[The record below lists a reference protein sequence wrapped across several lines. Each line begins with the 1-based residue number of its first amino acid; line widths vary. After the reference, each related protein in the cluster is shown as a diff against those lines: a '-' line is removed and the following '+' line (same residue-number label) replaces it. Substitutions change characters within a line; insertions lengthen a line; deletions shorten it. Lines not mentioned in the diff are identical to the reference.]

1 MIFHDTAVDGCVII
15 DVEPQ
20 DDDRGLFART
30 FDAADFERRGLH
42 TTFVHC
48 SVSYNRQAGTLRGLH
63 FQAPPHEEVKLIRCV
78 RGRVFDVVLD
88 ARPESSTYARWV
100 AVELD
105 QDNRRSVY
113 VPTGCAH
120 GFVTLADGS
129 ELTYS
134 ISMAY
139 VEGAVRGVRWNDAD
153 LAIPWPIQPVIISAR
168 DRTWPPLRELAPAR
182 HL

>member
-1 MIFHDTAVDGCVII
+1 VIFRDTAVDGCVLI

-20 DDDRGLFART
+20 GDDRGLFART
-30 FDAADFERRGLH
+30 FDAAEFERRGLH
-42 TTFVHC
+42 ATFVQC

-63 FQAPPHEEVKLIRCV
+63 FQAPPHEEVKLIRCI

-88 ARPESSTYARWV
+88 ARPESPTFARWV

-113 VPTGCAH
+113 VPAGCAH
-120 GFVTLADGS
+120 GFVTLADRS

-134 ISMAY
+134 ISMPF
-139 VEGAVRGVRWNDAD
+139 VEGAARGARWNDPD
-153 LAIPWPIQPVIISAR
+153 LAIPWPIDPVIMSAR
-168 DRTWPPLRELAPAR
+168 DRTWPRLRELVLAKHP
-182 HL
+182 

>member
-1 MIFHDTAVDGCVII
+1 
-15 DVEPQ
+15 
-20 DDDRGLFART
+20 
-30 FDAADFERRGLH
+30 
-42 TTFVHC
+42 
-48 SVSYNRQAGTLRGLH
+48 
-63 FQAPPHEEVKLIRCV
+63 
-78 RGRVFDVVLD
+78 VFDVVLD

-153 LAIPWPIQPVIISAR
+153 LAIPWPIQPGIISAR